1 MGLNFVIGN
10 RDGEIIVDSKTIVDF
25 RNSGFIDNIDDYS
38 TALFLKLKNKLSADK
53 DSIQSRGSFSFLQYA
68 TIFS

>member
-10 RDGEIIVDSKTIVDF
+10 RDGEIIINLKTIVDF

-38 TALFLKLKNKLSADK
+38 TALP
-53 DSIQSRGSFSFLQYA
+53 
-68 TIFS
+68 